1 MNSKV
6 KVLIFKKRGECI
18 IGGIILLLHLG
29 VGAYFDV
36 KEHKIPNWLMLFGIG
51 NGLLLT
57 GLEAWV
63 LTSDMNILTEPIFFL
78 LRIVLVTALFFVLFL
93 CRMIGAGDIKMAA
106 LICGYMGLQT
116 GAIAIF
122 SGFLIGA
129 IWSLIKMIGN
139 GILIYRFSCLLTY
152 IRYVFQTG
160 KITAYY
166 RPERDGYDMV
176 IPFGFCLFAGTL
188 ITLGVLQ

>member
-1 MNSKV
+1 M
-6 KVLIFKKRGECI
+6 
-18 IGGIILLLHLG
+18 
-29 VGAYFDV
+29 
-36 KEHKIPNWLMLFGIG
+36 
-51 NGLLLT
+51 LLT

-63 LTSDMNILTEPIFFL
+63 LTSDMNILKEPVFFL

-116 GAIAIF
+116 GAMAIF

-166 RPERDGYDMV
+166 LPERDGYDMV
-176 IPFGFCLFAGTL
+176 IPFGFCLFVGTL
-188 ITLGVLQ
+188 ITLVVLQ

>member
-1 MNSKV
+1 M
-6 KVLIFKKRGECI
+6 
-18 IGGIILLLHLG
+18 GIILLLHLG

-63 LTSDMNILTEPIFFL
+63 LTSDMNILTEPVFFL
-78 LRIVLVTALFFVLFL
+78 LRIVIVTALFFILFL

>member
-1 MNSKV
+1 
-6 KVLIFKKRGECI
+6 
-18 IGGIILLLHLG
+18 
-29 VGAYFDV
+29 
-36 KEHKIPNWLMLFGIG
+36 MLFGIG

-63 LTSDMNILTEPIFFL
+63 VSSEGSIFIEPVYFL
-78 LRIVLVTALFFVLFL
+78 LRMVLVTALFFVLFL
-93 CRMIGAGDIKMAA
+93 FRMIGAGDIKMAA
-106 LICGYMGLQT
+106 LICGYMGLHT
-116 GAIAIF
+116 GALAIF

-139 GILIYRFSCLLTY
+139 GILICRFSYLLTY

-166 RPERDGYDMV
+166 RPERDGYDFV
-176 IPFGFCLFAGTL
+176 IPFGFCLFLGTL
-188 ITLGVLQ
+188 ISLAVFQ

>member
-1 MNSKV
+1 M
-6 KVLIFKKRGECI
+6 
-18 IGGIILLLHLG
+18 
-29 VGAYFDV
+29 
-36 KEHKIPNWLMLFGIG
+36 
-51 NGLLLT
+51 LLT

-63 LTSDMNILTEPIFFL
+63 LTSDMNILTEPVFFL

-152 IRYVFQTG
+152 IRYVFQTS

-166 RPERDGYDMV
+166 RPQRDGYDMV
-176 IPFGFCLFAGTL
+176 IPFGFCLFVGTI
-188 ITLGVLQ
+188 ITLAVLQ